1 MAHGIK
7 TGGRQKG
14 TKNRKTVL
22 LEEKGRKTL
31 AKVLGADAFEGD
43 AHSLLIAIYKDGSM
57 PIGLR
62 LDAAKAAE
70 KPALAAVEHSNK
82 LDTRPASE
90 LTDDELAAIAAGGL
104 SSSNQAPADP
114 KLVN

>member
-7 TGGRQKG
+7 TGGRQKS

-43 AHSLLIAIYKDGSM
+43 AHSL
-57 PIGLR
+57 
-62 LDAAKAAE
+62 
-70 KPALAAVEHSNK
+70 
-82 LDTRPASE
+82 
-90 LTDDELAAIAAGGL
+90 
-104 SSSNQAPADP
+104 
-114 KLVN
+114 